1 MQGMY
6 VEQSPRRLMHAASL
20 QGGHSDR
27 ARNMTTTASNAS
39 EDKRTDGRLPFRH
52 DSRRLDRGEIDRI
65 AARRVRIELEARRGK
80 TAATKPLSPAMVGTG
95 ILAGVAFVFSVMT
108 WLNETTQDKVDKAT
122 APLATR
128 MTEMDRR
135 LTDRLDAVDARIERL
150 EVRVDKQ
157 FETVNT
163 KLDLLLKRR

>member
-1 MQGMY
+1 
-6 VEQSPRRLMHAASL
+6 MHAASL

-52 DSRRLDRGEIDRI
+52 GSRRLDRDEID
-65 AARRVRIELEARRGK
+65 RIELEARRGK

>member
-1 MQGMY
+1 
-6 VEQSPRRLMHAASL
+6 
-20 QGGHSDR
+20 
-27 ARNMTTTASNAS
+27 MTTTASNTS
-39 EDKRTDGRLPFRH
+39 EDKHADGRLPFRH
-52 DSRRLDRGEIDRI
+52 GFSRLDRDEIDRI

-80 TAATKPLSPAMVGTG
+80 TAATKPHSPAMVGTG

-157 FETVNT
+157 FETINT

>member
-1 MQGMY
+1 
-6 VEQSPRRLMHAASL
+6 
-20 QGGHSDR
+20 
-27 ARNMTTTASNAS
+27 
-39 EDKRTDGRLPFRH
+39 
-52 DSRRLDRGEIDRI
+52 
-65 AARRVRIELEARRGK
+65 
-80 TAATKPLSPAMVGTG
+80 MVGTG

-128 MTEMDRR
+128 MTEMGRR
-135 LTDRLDAVDARIERL
+135 LTDRLDAVDAHIERL

-157 FETVNT
+157 FETINT